1 MIKRLIKI
9 AVILLCFVFV
19 PSIAVSAEE
28 KESLEQFAETDTL
41 WENLPEEVDADTLHD
56 LLENEDTTSVS
67 KRLWEGFLSIFS
79 IGLRSGIVF
88 FGKLC
93 GLLLFAT
100 LFRTV
105 KESFGLGVWESA
117 FDFLLPLS
125 MALLV
130 FSSLQ
135 EPIILATTALQS
147 IHGFFLASLPI
158 TTVLLTL
165 SGSPSAAGTLAASIN
180 FVLATVT
187 ALSSTFLT
195 PLFNT
200 LFAFSAV
207 DGILDGGLGSLLTF
221 FKKLLKTACILFFT
235 IVSAILSLQNA
246 LALAADS
253 VAMRSVRFAAGTFIP
268 VVGSLVGESTKTLAA
283 AFKSVKTECGVLCI
297 FVLLYVLLR
306 PILCIAIQK
315 LFMEFASSFA
325 EILGEKSMQ
334 TQLKS
339 LSGLFDL
346 LLALLISEG
355 CYLIFYVTLFI
366 NARGGF

>member
-1 MIKRLIKI
+1 MKI
-9 AVILLCFVFV
+9 AVILLCFFLI
-19 PSIAVSAEE
+19 PSISVAAEE
-28 KESLEQFAETDTL
+28 KESLEQFAGTDEL
-41 WENLPEEVDADTLHD
+41 WQHIPEEVDKDTLSG
-56 LLENEDTTSVS
+56 LLESEDTASFS
-67 KRLWEGFLSIFS
+67 KRLWESFQSIFYV
-79 IGLRSGIVF
+79 GLKSGITF
-88 FGKLC
+88 FAKLC
-93 GLLLFAT
+93 GLLLFAA
-100 LFRTV
+100 LFRTL
-105 KESFGLGVWESA
+105 KESFGLGIWEGA

-130 FSSLQ
+130 FTSLQ
-135 EPIILATTALQS
+135 QPINLATTALQS

-158 TTVLLTL
+158 TTLLLTL
-165 SGSPSAAGTLAASIN
+165 SGSPSSAGTLAASMN
-180 FVLATVT
+180 FVLATVS
-187 ALSSTFLT
+187 ALSSSFLT

-200 LFAFSAV
+200 LFTFSAV
-207 DGILDGGLGSLLTF
+207 DGILDGGLGSLLAF

-246 LALAADS
+246 LASAADS

-283 AFKSVKTECGVLCI
+283 AFEAVKTECGVLCI

-315 LFMEFASSFA
+315 LLIGFACSFA
-325 EILGEKSMQ
+325 EILGEKSMG
-334 TQLKS
+334 TYLKS
-339 LSGLFDL
+339 LTGLFDL